1 MKIVAQRVNYAL
13 CTVDGKKTGEI
24 QKGLLCFVGIG
35 KNDTHDDVLRCVD
48 KIGGLR
54 VFEDEAGKMS
64 RSCEDIGGSFLLISQ
79 FTLYGSVRHGK
90 RPDFV
95 AAASPDKGKLL
106 FDDFVCQ
113 MSQKHRVQTG
123 IFGADM
129 QIEAHND
136 GPVTIIFD
144 TENL

>member
-1 MKIVAQRVNYAL
+1 MRIVAQRVHYAD
-13 CTVDGKKTGEI
+13 CVVDGKKVGEI

-35 KNDTHDDVLRCVD
+35 RNDTEADVMKCVD

-54 VFEDEAGKMS
+54 VFEDENGRMS
-64 RSCEDIGGSFLLISQ
+64 RSCEDVGGSFLLISQ

-90 RPDFV
+90 RPDFM
-95 AAASPDKGKLL
+95 AAADPAKGREL
-106 FDDFVCQ
+106 FDRFTFE
-113 MSQKHRVQTG
+113 MSQKHNVQTG

-144 TENL
+144 TESL

>member
-1 MKIVAQRVNYAL
+1 MRIVAQRVNYAN
-13 CTVDGKKTGEI
+13 CVVDGKTVGEI

-35 KNDTHDDVLRCVD
+35 KNDTHADVIKCVD

-54 VFEDEAGKMS
+54 VFEDDLGKMS

-90 RPDFV
+90 RPDFM

-113 MSQKHRVQTG
+113 MSQKYRVQTG

-129 QIEAHND
+129 QIEAHDD

>member
-1 MKIVAQRVNYAL
+1 MRIVAQRVHYAD
-13 CTVDGKKTGEI
+13 CVVDGKKVGEI

-35 KNDTHDDVLRCVD
+35 KNDTHDDVMRCVD

-54 VFEDEAGKMS
+54 VFEDENGKMS
-64 RSCEDIGGSFLLISQ
+64 RSCEDVGGSFLLISQ

-90 RPDFV
+90 RPDFM
-95 AAASPDKGKLL
+95 AAASPDKGKEL
-106 FDDFVCQ
+106 FDDFVCE
-113 MSQKHRVQTG
+113 MSARHKVETG

-144 TENL
+144 TESL